1 MFSLNCKGSLL
12 ALDTPIVM
20 GIINVTPDSFY
31 SGSRL
36 NTTDDI
42 LKQVERMIAEGAT
55 IIDVGGQSTRPGSL
69 DIGVSEEKERV
80 IPAIK
85 SINNHFPEIIISVDT
100 FHSTIAREAV
110 ETGASIVNDI
120 SGGSLDEGMFATVAL
135 LRVPY
140 ICMHLKGTPETMQ
153 QYAQYDNVA
162 LEVLDYFIK
171 KIEQCRL
178 AGINDV
184 ILDAGFGF
192 AKTIEHNFEL
202 LKKLETLKIIDR
214 PILVGVSRK
223 STIYKTL
230 GVTAEDALN
239 GTTVL
244 NTVALLTGAHI
255 LRVHDVKE
263 AVEAIKLVTA
273 LNATYESQK

>member
-1 MFSLNCKGSLL
+1 
-12 ALDTPIVM
+12 M

-36 NTTDDI
+36 KATGDI
-42 LKQVERMIAEGAT
+42 LKQAERMIAEGAT

-69 DIGVSEEKERV
+69 DIGVSEEKARV

-85 SINNHFPEIIISVDT
+85 TIHKHFPETIISVDT

-110 ETGASIVNDI
+110 EAGASIVNDI
-120 SGGSLDEGMFATVAL
+120 SGGRLDEGMFATVAA

-153 QYAQYDNVA
+153 QHAQYENVA

-184 ILDAGFGF
+184 IVDPGFGF

-263 AVEAIKLVTA
+263 AVEAIKLITA